1 MLTGTPVPMAPAFS
15 ARPLSVH
22 RVDRLPSPA
31 TILTARIVVLAQP
44 MR

>member
-1 MLTGTPVPMAPAFS
+1 VPMAPAFS
-15 ARPLSVH
+15 ARPLSVQ

-31 TILTARIVVLAQP
+31 AIPIARIVVLAPP